1 MHPARHRA
9 EVKRAPGRRGNGAV
23 RRACWTRDIPSALH
37 ARGDRVAVLDR
48 ARPVLAFE
56 TVVRTRAARSG
67 CAHGAGRCRPPTAA
81 ASTAAAS
88 TAAASTAAASTAAAS
103 TAAASTAAASTAAAS
118 TAAAATAAV
127 APAAA
132 ASTAAAATAVATAAG
147 ASTAAA
153 STAAGTAA
161 AAARAAAASTAAN
174 TAAAAPSPTL
184 VATAA
189 AAATASTAA
198 TAARAST
205 VDRAHREC
213 LATTSKRD
221 RGDRNSSD
229 NRLGCGGH
237 ALRIQRRASQLP
249 FGRRRV
255 CPPLAKPVVGG
266 RLYAGAR
273 HQHRKRAAGRS
284 PPTSGRPHPSDAAAV
299 TRGLRATEKAAHVPP
314 ISRAF
319 PLASRRARG
328 THRPL

>member
-9 EVKRAPGRRGNGAV
+9 EIKRTPGRRGNGAV

-37 ARGDRVAVLDR
+37 ARGDRVAVLDG

-67 CAHGAGRCRPPTAA
+67 CAHGAGRCRPP
-81 ASTAAAS
+81 
-88 TAAASTAAASTAAAS
+88 TAAAS

-273 HQHRKRAAGRS
+273 HQHRKRAAGWS
-284 PPTSGRPHPSDAAAV
+284 PPTSGRPHPSDAAAA
-299 TRGLRATEKAAHVPP
+299 TCGLRATEKAAHVPP

-319 PLASRRARG
+319 P
-328 THRPL
+328 